1 MTWKDEDDRLM
12 QRAWELRQEMSVTS
26 DWEKSRSLQGRLK
39 KVVSDIADH
48 RECSI
53 HEIHIRKVK

>member
-12 QRAWELRQEMSVTS
+12 RLAWQIRLDILACD
-26 DWEKSRSLQGRLK
+26 DWERSRSLKDRLK